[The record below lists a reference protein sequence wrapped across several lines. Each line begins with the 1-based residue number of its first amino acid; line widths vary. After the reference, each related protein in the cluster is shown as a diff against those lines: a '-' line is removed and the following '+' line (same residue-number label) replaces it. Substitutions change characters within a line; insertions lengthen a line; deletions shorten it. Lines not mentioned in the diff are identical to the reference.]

1 MINKKLDGDRG
12 SAILEFVI
20 FALPLFIPIVFFLLA
35 INASASGQL
44 NAENLARQ
52 LVRAYVTSPSS
63 DFTAAR
69 MNAVIDIFSKN
80 VFASDRKSTSPMVFV
95 SCSATPC
102 LTPNARVQVQVRID
116 GDSRSFSASS
126 TEIVDA
132 WRSG

>member
-1 MINKKLDGDRG
+1 LINRKSDGDRG

-20 FALPLFIPIVFFLLA
+20 FALPLFIPTVFFLLA
-35 INASASGQL
+35 INGSSRGQL
-44 NAENLARQ
+44 NAENLSRQ
-52 LVRAYVTSPSS
+52 LARAYVTSPSS

-69 MNAVIDIFSKN
+69 MSAVMDIFSKN
-80 VFASDRKSTSPMVFV
+80 VFGPDRSSISPMVFV

-102 LTPNARVQVQVRID
+102 LTPNARVQVEVRIV
-116 GDSRSFSASS
+116 GDSHSFTASS